1 MNRDWRTSSFLHKHV
16 EQFEEHSK
24 RVASVVDEARKRFND
39 DYTGYSA
46 GFSALILAASLIS
59 GFFGVPQGIAITG
72 MAIGGAGL
80 LGSLLCRHLN
90 QRQQVTFTREVI
102 ELERERA
109 RAAQRAATMN
119 EIWLHGIPDGTPLAQ
134 IQVLLG
140 DPPTATRNDG
150 EPMKWKALP
159 PPADTGNELDYN
171 DDDDE
176 SDDDPR
182 GEIAK

>member
-1 MNRDWRTSSFLHKHV
+1 MEHMTHDWRTSSFLHKHV

-46 GFSALILAASLIS
+46 GFSASVLTVSLLA
-59 GFFGVPQGIAITG
+59 GFFWVPASIAITG
-72 MAIGGAGL
+72 MVIGGAGL

-90 QRQQVTFTREVI
+90 QRQQVSFTREVI
-102 ELERERA
+102 ELEREVSK
-109 RAAQRAATMN
+109 AAQRAATMN

-140 DPPTATRNDG
+140 DLPTAATADG
-150 EPMKWKALP
+150 QSMKWRALP
-159 PPADTGNELDYN
+159 SPGSKKIMIVDKDTDDIQ
-171 DDDDE
+171 DDDQ
-176 SDDDPR
+176 
-182 GEIAK
+182 

>member
-1 MNRDWRTSSFLHKHV
+1 MNGDWRTSSFLHKHV

-46 GFSALILAASLIS
+46 GFSALILAASLTAGCFSVPPGIS
-59 GFFGVPQGIAITG
+59 ITG
-72 MAIGGAGL
+72 MVLGGIGL

-102 ELERERA
+102 ELEREVSK
-109 RAAQRAATMN
+109 AAQRAATMH

-140 DPPTATRNDG
+140 DPQPATYIDG
-150 EPMKWKALP
+150 QPMKWKALP
-159 PPADTGNELDYN
+159 PPSSEDDTLETGAEK
-171 DDDDE
+171 
-176 SDDDPR
+176 DPQPQD
-182 GEIAK
+182 KDQ